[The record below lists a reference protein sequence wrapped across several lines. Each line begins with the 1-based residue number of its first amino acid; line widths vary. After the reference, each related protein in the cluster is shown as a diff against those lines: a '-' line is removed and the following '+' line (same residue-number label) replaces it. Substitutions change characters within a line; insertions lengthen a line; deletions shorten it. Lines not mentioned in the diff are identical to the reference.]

1 MDKQFVRETECI
13 NNFSTLLESFI
24 NESKI
29 MSEIFFWYFSLL
41 SSYKLFVVNIALNER
56 LDNLVKLINVFL
68 GDEASEHLLNLSPF
82 EVKMLL
88 HHILSGKEFVV
99 KSGK

>member
-1 MDKQFVRETECI
+1 MVNNCSSCI
-13 NNFSTLLESFI
+13 NKTRFS
-24 NESKI
+24 
-29 MSEIFFWYFSLL
+29 MY
-41 SSYKLFVVNIALNER
+41 
-56 LDNLVKLINVFL
+56 LIYIL

-99 KSGK
+99 KSGMLLLVLFSFFFID